1 MEIAIVFL
9 VKAFAG
15 GLIGHYLKKM
25 LGSVDMRLA
34 ELFTRG
40 ESVEVIQAYIKE
52 HSLED
57 QVTSLATKAIDDAV
71 IIPLSQEELP
81 TVEDKRD
88 LFVDVIRIGYD
99 LSARLRLD
107 LLLPGSF
114 VGPDTFSLFTGGKE
128 PIPEIQVEE
137 LSIRLPNDSDKLL
150 FVFPKPSEGVLP
162 GDETW
167 NKYRETIKSER
178 QNTKNYLQ
186 YKTHFPFLRT
196 LCDEYSVKLVTPG
209 KLTYTYPNIMPRDKE
224 IAINATN
231 GIVSL
236 DAWSDGIAAMVT
248 GLREVSDLQI
258 LDSTELK
265 KILKARSA
273 IRDLSNLV

>member
-81 TVEDKRD
+81 TV
-88 LFVDVIRIGYD
+88 
-99 LSARLRLD
+99 
-107 LLLPGSF
+107 
-114 VGPDTFSLFTGGKE
+114 
-128 PIPEIQVEE
+128 
-137 LSIRLPNDSDKLL
+137 
-150 FVFPKPSEGVLP
+150 
-162 GDETW
+162 
-167 NKYRETIKSER
+167 
-178 QNTKNYLQ
+178 
-186 YKTHFPFLRT
+186 
-196 LCDEYSVKLVTPG
+196 
-209 KLTYTYPNIMPRDKE
+209 
-224 IAINATN
+224 
-231 GIVSL
+231 
-236 DAWSDGIAAMVT
+236 
-248 GLREVSDLQI
+248 
-258 LDSTELK
+258 
-265 KILKARSA
+265 
-273 IRDLSNLV
+273 